1 MSMPELP
8 EGKDFKDALVDLLES
23 IALEEVSLA
32 HFVNAEAEKIQKAAK
47 DKKMTSEEMIEF
59 QKNISKTMRTTIKK
73 EMLLQFKL
81 EDILDFKRKRKKD
94 NGCNSEDDVP
104 CKEY

>member
-32 HFVNAEAEKIQKAAK
+32 HFVNAEAEKIQKVAK
-47 DKKMTSEEMIEF
+47 SKKITPEEMIKF
-59 QKNISKTMRTTIKK
+59 QKNISKTMRSTIKK
-73 EMLLQFKL
+73 KCYYNL
-81 EDILDFKRKRKKD
+81 
-94 NGCNSEDDVP
+94 S
-104 CKEY
+104 